1 MGQGAAVAAQIG
13 RTFQPL
19 HIVHGLR
26 AGLRH
31 GDELALLLHHLLHLT
46 AQRIHAGLQVGCLGC
61 GQAVY
66 GGVHPLKE
74 PRVAQRAPGDHH
86 AVTAGGLQQLHRIL
100 AEDAALVYHPYI
112 FPLHALAF
120 QTGDNAQAYLEPL
133 IQNTMHF
140 PVQPAEEDQARIAD
154 LLRRILTAAEQ
165 KAAGY
170 ELMIKA
176 QLLQLIAELLRRKR
190 FLAVPQSPR
199 KKSQQLKQMLE
210 YIQQHSESDLT
221 IPTMAE
227 TFHLSEKY
235 FSRYFRTA
243 TGQNFT
249 AYLNTVRIEKARV
262 LLRETDET
270 VLEIALNCGYGSIS
284 YFNRVFR
291 QQIGMSPLQYRTSAR

>member
-1 MGQGAAVAAQIG
+1 MEKQRLYEKVRHGTPRFPMACFTTRPEQPSFQIQLHWHNSMEIMQMEQGTAEVTIGAQ
-13 RTFQPL
+13 TFQ
-19 HIVHGLR
+19 
-26 AGLRH
+26 A
-31 GDELALLLHHLLHLT
+31 
-46 AQRIHAGLQVGCLGC
+46 HAGDLFFIN
-61 GQAVY
+61 
-66 GGVHPLKE
+66 P
-74 PRVAQRAPGDHH
+74 
-86 AVTAGGLQQLHRIL
+86 QQLHRIL
-100 AEDAALVYHPYI
+100 AEDNALVYHTFI

-140 PVQPAEEDQARIAD
+140 PVQPAEEDRAWIAD

-170 ELMIKA
+170 ELMVKA
-176 QLLQLIAELLRRKR
+176 LLLQLIAELLRRKR
-190 FLAVPQSPR
+190 FLAVPQSPS